1 MFPWDKK
8 MRNTSQLNSGW
19 CTDSTEN
26 RARKAFNLQSGQVS
40 QIRKIMEEL
49 EKHLSSGRVGF

>member
-1 MFPWDKK
+1 
-8 MRNTSQLNSGW
+8 MRNPSQLNSGW
-19 CTDSTEN
+19 HTDSTEN
-26 RARKAFNLQSGQVS
+26 KARKAFNLQSGQVS